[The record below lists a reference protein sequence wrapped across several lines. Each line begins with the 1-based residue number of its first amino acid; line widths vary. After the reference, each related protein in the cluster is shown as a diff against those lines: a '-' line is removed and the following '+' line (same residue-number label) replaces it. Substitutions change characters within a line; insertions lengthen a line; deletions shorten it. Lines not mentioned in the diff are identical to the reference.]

1 MFQVLYE
8 RGFIDTNEHAKY
20 NVKAVTA
27 EVKDAMTAAELVEYK
42 KFNMRII
49 LGGCSDFNDELA
61 QIAYMLKE
69 IGGATVTFTPICHPE
84 LAGEGIEYIWG
95 KSKRSFRK
103 QRSGMD
109 MNKITQDEFVQLVDR
124 SLLEVTKK
132 SALAFARKAR
142 YFKLAYRVLS
152 DKKAAVLDRAGAA
165 GPPKLT
171 SSYMEIEEAVKHIKN
186 TTYQCHRGVSEV
198 LVDGE
203 E

>member
-1 MFQVLYE
+1 
-8 RGFIDTNEHAKY
+8 
-20 NVKAVTA
+20 VKAVTA
-27 EVKDAMTAAELVEYK
+27 EVKDAMTATELEEYK
-42 KFNMRII
+42 KFNTRIL

-84 LAGEGIEYIWG
+84 LGGEGIEYIWG

-124 SLLEVTKK
+124 SLLKVTKK
-132 SALAFARKAR
+132 SSLAFARKER

-152 DKKAAVLDRAGAA
+152 DKKAAVLGQAGAA

-171 SSYMEIEEAVKHIKN
+171 SSYMEIKEAVKHLKN
-186 TTYQCHRGVSEV
+186 TTYKFHRGVSEV